1 METAQSMQLE
11 RYLATLHCPC
21 RAGLANHTHTRRF
34 LFFHLPSQLDGVIL
48 SDSKSALRLFQIRS
62 IGTRVTSVMTV
73 AETLSIESR
82 C

>member
-11 RYLATLHCPC
+11 RSLATLHCPC

-34 LFFHLPSQLDGVIL
+34 LLPSQLDGVIL
-48 SDSKSALRLFQIRS
+48 SDPKSAIRLFRICS

-73 AETLSIESR
+73 AETLSIEST

>member
-11 RYLATLHCPC
+11 RCLATLHCP
-21 RAGLANHTHTRRF
+21 RRIGLANHTHTRRF
-34 LFFHLPSQLDGVIL
+34 LFFLLPSQLDGVIL
-48 SDSKSALRLFQIRS
+48 SDPEGALRLFRICS
-62 IGTRVTSVMTV
+62 IGTRVTSLMTV